1 MHRTEKGLILREVSY
16 KDADVMLTI
25 LTECDGKI
33 SAAARGVRR
42 KNSKLSAGIQFL
54 AYSEFTLYENAGR
67 YTVNEAEPV
76 ELFFGIRND
85 IEKLALASYFAE
97 VLNIAADA
105 ETVNPE
111 LLRLGLNSLYALSG
125 ARFDSRVIKAGFEM
139 KIAALS
145 GYAPNISYCSSC
157 GSIPEAPLFDI
168 INGAIYC
175 LKCCDMQHPIDNSTY
190 DALLHILNC
199 DIKKIFSFKIPDE
212 SLEIL
217 SKITETYLLSHFDH
231 SFKTLSFYKSIATV
245 C

>member
-16 KDADVMLTI
+16 RDADVMLTI
-25 LTECDGKI
+25 LTECDGKL

-42 KNSKLSAGIQFL
+42 KNSKLSAGVQFL

-67 YTVNEAEPV
+67 YTINEAAPL

-105 ETVNPE
+105 EVINPE
-111 LLRLGLNSLYALSG
+111 LLRLGLNSLFALSG
-125 ARFDSRVIKAGFEM
+125 ARFDSRIIKAGFEM

-145 GYAPNISYCSSC
+145 GYAPSISNCSLCGRTPINPNLDIDNGAVYCS
-157 GSIPEAPLFDI
+157 G
-168 INGAIYC
+168 
-175 LKCCDMQHPIDNSTY
+175 CCDMRNPIDKSTY

-199 DIKKIFSFKIPDE
+199 DVKRIFSFTIPDGSMK
-212 SLEIL
+212 SLL
-217 SKITETYLLSHFDH
+217 KITETYLRSHFERD
-231 SFKTLSFYKSIATV
+231 FKTLTFYKSIV
-245 C
+245 NGV